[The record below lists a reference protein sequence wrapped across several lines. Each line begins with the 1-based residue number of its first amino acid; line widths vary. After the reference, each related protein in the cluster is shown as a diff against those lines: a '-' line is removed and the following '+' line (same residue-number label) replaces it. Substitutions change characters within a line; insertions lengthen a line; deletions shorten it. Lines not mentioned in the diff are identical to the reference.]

1 MILQQISGVSSC
13 SLMSNVLLSWLRAS
27 GVYFWVAHCWSPS
40 HDKCIISANGCIFFE
55 LEANDCI
62 EGKGIMIK
70 FFPRILHLHKYIE
83 CDD

>member
-1 MILQQISGVSSC
+1 MT
-13 SLMSNVLLSWLRAS
+13 NVLFWLM
-27 GVYFWVAHCWSPS
+27 VAF
-40 HDKCIISANGCIFFE
+40 FFE